1 MARPA
6 TSTSAREADS
16 LLVDAVLAGDTEA
29 FRALVDREGA
39 TVLTVCRRILA
50 DPTEAEDAA
59 QDAFIAAYQNLG
71 SYRGEGPLG
80 GWLMRI
86 AIREARHRGRR
97 RQPVSSF
104 VPELDT
110 AAANLAMD
118 ASPDPAAII
127 EADEL
132 ERWLHAAL
140 ESLPDHYRDA
150 VRLHYLDDLSYE
162 EIASVTGRQQATVR
176 AHARR
181 GLLRLRQNL
190 VAEPWS

>member
-1 MARPA
+1 MARPS
-6 TSTSAREADS
+6 TSTSARDADRR
-16 LLVDAVLAGDTEA
+16 LVDAVLAGDSEA

-59 QDAFIAAYQNLG
+59 QDAFLAAYEKLG
-71 SYRGEGPLG
+71 SFRGDGPLG

-97 RQPVSSF
+97 RRPMSSF
-104 VPELDT
+104 APELET
-110 AAANLAMD
+110 AAANLTLD
-118 ASPDPAAII
+118 RSPDPAAII

-140 ESLPDHYRDA
+140 DGLPDHYRDA
-150 VRLHYLDDLSYE
+150 VRLHYLDDLSYG
-162 EIASVTGRQQATVR
+162 EIASVTGRQRATVR

-181 GLLRLRQNL
+181 GLLRLRENL
-190 VAEPWS
+190 VAEPW